1 MKRKLSMLSTAA
13 LLPAMLILAFANS
26 LLAAVYAAS
35 CIVTLAYHRSEE
47 QRWRK
52 TDHVFAYGVIAS
64 NTWMTL
70 HSKHPAW
77 ALCGVGFV
85 LIALVAYRDARRNPH
100 RYDASHALWHVLS
113 GFAGTCFAL
122 GYA

>member
-13 LLPAMLILAFANS
+13 LLPAMVILALANS

-35 CIVTLAYHRSEE
+35 SIVTLEYHRSEE

-52 TDHVFAYGVIAS
+52 TDHALAYGVIAS
-64 NTWMTL
+64 NTWMTFQ
-70 HSKHPAW
+70 SRRPFW

-113 GFAGTCFAL
+113 GFAGACFAL